1 MNKKLK
7 KTFDKSAYLKSYYDM
22 LLWRKFEEK
31 CAALYIQQKIRG
43 FLHLY
48 NGQEAILSG
57 LKNSIDIK
65 RDNVITAYRCHVLP
79 IAMGMHPKYIM
90 AELLGKSTGSSNGK
104 GGSMHMFSKKHNCFG
119 GHGIVG
125 GQIPLGAGIAFADKY
140 NNNDNVTIC
149 LMGDGAVRQG
159 VLHETFN
166 MAMTWKLPVIF
177 ICENNGYAMGTSV
190 ERTANHTEI
199 WKLGLGYEMPC
210 SPVDGMKPET
220 VSAAVDVAVDRA
232 RSGLGPTFLEIKT
245 YRYKGHSMSDAQH
258 YRTKKEV
265 EDYRKI
271 DPIDYVLNII
281 KSKKYASVKE
291 IDEINSQVKDLVKE
305 CVEFAES
312 SPFPLPEDLYKDIY
326 DGPYNFIMD

>member
-1 MNKKLK
+1 MSKK
-7 KTFDKSAYLKSYYDM
+7 FDKQAYLKSYYDM

-57 LKNSIDIK
+57 LVNSIDIK
-65 RDNVITAYRCHVLP
+65 RDKVITAYRCHVLP
-79 IAMGMHPKYIM
+79 IAMGLDPKYVM
-90 AELLGKSTGSSNGK
+90 AELLGKTTGSSKGK
-104 GGSMHMFSKKHNCFG
+104 GGSMHMFSKEHNCFG

-125 GQIPLGAGIAFADKY
+125 GQIPLGAGISFADKY
-140 NNNDNVTIC
+140 NDSDNVTIC
-149 LMGDGAVRQG
+149 FMGDGAVRQG

-166 MAMTWKLPVIF
+166 MAMNWNLPVIF

-210 SPVDGMKPET
+210 APVNGMKPED
-220 VSAAVDVAVDRA
+220 VSEALDVAVERA
-232 RSGLGPTFLEIKT
+232 RSGNGPTFLEIKT

-258 YRTKKEV
+258 YRTKEEV
-265 EDYRKI
+265 ADYKNI
-271 DPIDYVLNII
+271 DPIDYVLDVI
-281 KSKKYASVKE
+281 KKKKYASSKE
-291 IDEINSQVKDLVKE
+291 IETIQDDVKDKIKE

-312 SPFPLPEDLYKDIY
+312 SPFPNPEDLYEDVY
-326 DGPYNFIMD
+326 DGPYNFIRD